1 MSKVMNKGELIEAL
15 TEKGIEHDPNA
26 TNKDLLAL
34 LQDAPEESKEEE
46 TPEAEAPVEEPKVE
60 PKVEP
65 KAEPKD
71 RGKVAKKEI
80 PPTGSPDVEVKRG
93 QVLQVLAEDSRE
105 KELLELQ
112 ADKRLVGW
120 NPVTREAV
128 FWKD

>member
-1 MSKVMNKGELIEAL
+1 MNKSDLIEAL

-26 TNKDLLAL
+26 TNKDLEAL
-34 LQDAPEESKEEE
+34 LEQARVDETETGEASVEDAEPI
-46 TPEAEAPVEEPKVE
+46 EAPVPTSSRAKVT
-60 PKVEP
+60 KQ
-65 KAEPKD
+65 
-71 RGKVAKKEI
+71 EI

-93 QVLQVLAEDSRE
+93 QVLKVLAEDEKE

-112 ADKRLVGW
+112 ADNRLVGW